1 MEIAFRGI
9 KGEEARLSTTGHCV
23 VFTGRGSSGKTARI
37 DAIRLAMTGKCSVG
51 ASQQNISSIVPQGGF
66 ADANGGNWRARWEMG
81 AGKRPSSS
89 YVLEGNPV
97 EPEAIIGS
105 IPTTMK
111 DFLALT
117 REQQWDLITGLVG
130 VGSETEQITT
140 RLKSLKK
147 RLSELSESPAPYDG
161 EPIDILTSSLANL
174 QKQIEAQSGAKSRP
188 TVSLTE
194 ARIRVEKL
202 QESIEEAERDQ
213 SLLEGKIRLFMATD
227 GAEPAAILNMRSQ
240 GKTRWEAILFALKEV
255 CTLLSAAQKLCS
267 EGSLDTERDAL
278 SGVTKK
284 AEALLEE
291 FSESPDFTDNLR
303 LTLPEFKGFS
313 PVVER
318 QFAYRKISSLRED
331 LEVAKENLRLAE
343 EFKSQ
348 SVELL
353 SAEQLEGL
361 IAERNRVRDRVSQAA
376 AWALHVSKTQEREAE
391 ISEVTNRIN
400 DLEQRLSHARDER
413 AVALKSILSS
423 VASRANRYLYG
434 LGWEMRLSINS
445 TPKTQSLVIENAD
458 GVELMAMAGN
468 EQAIYGLALLCAIQ
482 DLSSAIFPVIFHEC
496 AEIEPDRMR
505 LVAEAIADH
514 RTKGCVFLSH
524 WADPQCN
531 SRVNVIRVGR

>member
-117 REQQWDLITGLVG
+117 REQQWELIAGLVG
-130 VGSETEQITT
+130 VGVGTEQISSEIKT
-140 RLKSLKK
+140 LKK
-147 RLSELSESPAPYDG
+147 ELEELSKSPAPYDG
-161 EPIDILTSSLANL
+161 DPIDVLTSTLASLQ
-174 QKQIEAQSGAKSRP
+174 QKIDAQSKVKPSR
-188 TVSLTE
+188 TISISD
-194 ARIRVEKL
+194 ARDRVEKL
-202 QESIEEAERDQ
+202 QADIEAAERDL
-213 SLLEGKIRLFMATD
+213 SMLDAKIRLYMATD
-227 GAEPAAILNMRSQ
+227 GAEPEAIRRMRSQ
-240 GKTRWEAILFALKEV
+240 EKTRWEAILFAVKEV
-255 CTLLSAAQKLCS
+255 CTLLSAAQRLCS
-267 EGSLDTERDAL
+267 EGALDTEREAL
-278 SGVTKK
+278 SGVAKK
-284 AEALLEE
+284 AESLLEE

-303 LTLPEFKGFS
+303 PTLPEFKDFS
-313 PVVER
+313 PEVDK
-318 QFAYRKISSLRED
+318 QFAQRKVSSLQDD
-331 LEVAKENLRLAE
+331 LKSALENLRVAE
-343 EFKSQ
+343 ELQSQ
-348 SVELL
+348 AIEVL
-353 SAEQLEGL
+353 SPEQLEGL
-361 IAERNRVRDRVSQAA
+361 VAERNRVRDRVSQAA
-376 AWALHVSKTQEREAE
+376 AWAVHMSGRAEREGRVAD
-391 ISEVTNRIN
+391 INTRIA

-423 VASRANRYLYG
+423 VAGRANRYLYG